1 MPAYSD
7 REAVVALASDK
18 RAANEFEAVLNG
30 LGVSL
35 IMLSGDVTCGQFS
48 IRQAVPFA
56 ESVAKK
62 CKRVPVS
69 DHHWRQEHPVS
80 SMSRVRISELV
91 LGGGEDVNR
100 VQADYNQGKNEVTPT
115 FPCHFWFSW
124 ARKRN
129 QFWKV
134 PFLKYNC
141 LRWDIRQRPHLGNR
155 KRSVL
160 VSGG

>member
-1 MPAYSD
+1 MPSYSD

-69 DHHWRQEHPVS
+69 DHHWRHEHPVDPI
-80 SMSRVRISELV
+80 SRVQISELDLV
-91 LGGGEDVNR
+91 RGADVNS
-100 VQADYNQGKNEVTPT
+100 VLAGYNQGM
-115 FPCHFWFSW
+115 
-124 ARKRN
+124 
-129 QFWKV
+129 
-134 PFLKYNC
+134 
-141 LRWDIRQRPHLGNR
+141 
-155 KRSVL
+155 
-160 VSGG
+160 